1 MQVGVKP
8 KIKGNE
14 VLMERY
20 VYLYRDD
27 DGNYQW
33 TASIREAELFSNSTY
48 FQIEVIYEA
57 I

>member
-1 MQVGVKP
+1 MQVGVEP
-8 KIKGNE
+8 KNKGNE

-33 TASIREAELFSNSTY
+33 TASIMEAELFSNSTY